1 MSTTLETRPTPQ
13 PRQPVADERM
23 ARRSALSRLLTRPET
38 GALIGAIVIYLVFF
52 AVAPPFRDLSSLSSV
67 LYLSSTFGI
76 PAVAVSLLMIGGE
89 FDLSAGVNVTASALV
104 ASMFS
109 YQFTLNMWVGVL
121 VALVVALAV
130 GFINGYLVVKTGIPS
145 FLVTLGTFFMLR
157 GLNLAITKQVT
168 GNVGTNDVSNID
180 GFNSAQKVFA
190 SSFTVGGVSIR
201 ITLLWWILFVA
212 VGTYVLLRTQIGNW
226 IFAVGGSAP
235 SSRAV
240 GVPVDRV
247 KIGLFMTV
255 GFMAWFTGM
264 HTLFQNNT
272 VQSGIGIGNEFIYIV
287 AAVVGGCL
295 LTGGYGSVIGAAI
308 GAFIFG
314 MAQLG
319 IVYAGWNPDWFY
331 FFLGALLLGA
341 ILLNNYVRR
350 RAEAMR

>member
-1 MSTTLETRPTPQ
+1 MSQTVDIGTPPAPAQ
-13 PRQPVADERM
+13 DERV
-23 ARRSALSRLLTRPET
+23 ARKSPLARLMTRPEI
-38 GALIGAIVIYLVFF
+38 GALAGAIVIYLIFF
-52 AVAPPFRDLSSLSSV
+52 IVAPPFRDVNSLASV
-67 LYLSSTFGI
+67 LYVSSTYGI
-76 PAVAVSLLMIGGE
+76 PAVAVALLMIGGE
-89 FDLSAGVNVTASALV
+89 FDLSAGVAVTSSA
-104 ASMFS
+104 MIS
-109 YQFTLNMWVGVL
+109 YQFSANMFVGVL
-121 VALVVALAV
+121 VALVVALAI

-157 GLNLAITKQVT
+157 GLNLAITKIVT
-168 GNVGTNDVSNID
+168 GNVGTNDVSDIA
-180 GFNSAQKVFA
+180 GFEAAKKIFA
-190 SSFTVGGVSIR
+190 SEFTVGGVNIR
-201 ITLLWWILFVA
+201 ITLLWWLVFVVIA
-212 VGTYVLLRTQIGNW
+212 TWVLVRTHVGNW

-240 GVPVDRV
+240 GVPVNKV

-264 HTLFQNNT
+264 HILFAFNT
-272 VQSGIGIGNEFIYIV
+272 VQSGLGLGNEFIYIV

-314 MAQLG
+314 MANQG

-341 ILLNNYVRR
+341 ILLNNFIRL
-350 RAEAMR
+350 RAEASR

>member
-1 MSTTLETRPTPQ
+1 MSTTLETRPTP
-13 PRQPVADERM
+13 RQPVADERV
-23 ARRSALSRLLTRPET
+23 ARRSALSRLLTRPEV
-38 GALIGAIVIYLVFF
+38 GALMGAIVIYIVFF
-52 AVAPPFRDLSSLSSV
+52 TVAPPFRDLSSLSSV

-76 PAVAVSLLMIGGE
+76 PAVAVALLMIGGE
-89 FDLSAGVNVTASALV
+89 FDLSAGVAVTSSALV

-109 YQFTLNMWVGVL
+109 YEFTANMWVGVL
-121 VALVVALAV
+121 VALVVALLI

-168 GNVGTNDVSNID
+168 GNVGTNDVANID

-190 SSFTVGGVSIR
+190 SSFTIGGVSIR

-212 VGTYVLLRTQIGNW
+212 IGTWILLRTQIGNW

-240 GVPVDRV
+240 GVPVNRV
-247 KIGLFMTV
+247 KIGLFMAV
-255 GFMAWFTGM
+255 GFLAWFTGM

-272 VQSGIGIGNEFIYIV
+272 VQSGIGLGNEFIYIV

>member
-1 MSTTLETRPTPQ
+1 MSQTLDVGVKPPPAR
-13 PRQPVADERM
+13 DEWI
-23 ARRSALSRLLTRPET
+23 AQRSMLSRLLTRPEV
-38 GALIGAIVIYLVFF
+38 GALLGAILIFIIFF
-52 AVAPPFRDLSSLSSV
+52 AVAPPFRDASSLSTV
-67 LYLSSTFGI
+67 LYVSSTFGI
-76 PAVAVSLLMIGGE
+76 PAVAVALLMIGGE
-89 FDLSAGVNVTASALV
+89 FDLSAGVAVTSSALV

-109 YQFTLNMWVGVL
+109 YQFTTSLWVGVL
-121 VALVVALAV
+121 VSLVIALII

-157 GLNLAITKQVT
+157 GLNLAITKLIT
-168 GNVGTNDVSNID
+168 GNVGTNDVSNMD
-180 GFNSAQKVFA
+180 GFNSARAVFA
-190 SSFTVGGVSIR
+190 STFSVGGVSIR
-201 ITLLWWILFVA
+201 ITLLWWLLFVI
-212 VGTYVLLRTQIGNW
+212 VGTWVLLRTHLGNW
-226 IFAVGGSAP
+226 IFAVGGSAQ

-240 GVPVDRV
+240 GVPVNRV

-255 GFMAWFTGM
+255 GFLGWFTGM
-264 HTLFQNNT
+264 HILFAFNT
-272 VQSGIGIGNEFIYIV
+272 VQSGIGLGNEFIYIV

-314 MAQLG
+314 MTNQG

-341 ILLNNYVRR
+341 ILLNSWVRK